1 MRIHTAMLMT
11 FRPRSLR
18 HAVAAAALPLV
29 AIAAV
34 VVLPGDLFGT
44 PGSTGAPLAPGAIS
58 SAVPVALQAVAAS
71 PADTTGGVY
80 TKAQATQGK
89 ALYEV
94 ECLVCHGPR
103 EFMGTVFERRWLTP
117 PVSGIFAHI
126 MNTMPQDAPGSLA
139 PEQVARLVAYIL
151 ELNGQPAG
159 PTPLPVEMQKLAQIR
174 VVTEPAPNT
183 GGR

>member
-1 MRIHTAMLMT
+1 MRIHSAMFMT
-11 FRPRSLR
+11 FRPRRLR
-18 HAVAAAALPLV
+18 HAGAAAGLPMLAIAAAAILPVNLSGNP
-29 AIAAV
+29 ADAA
-34 VVLPGDLFGT
+34 
-44 PGSTGAPLAPGAIS
+44 AA
-58 SAVPVALQAVAAS
+58 AVPVTGSVAAPALAAA

-80 TKAQATQGK
+80 TKAQAAQGK
-89 ALYEV
+89 TLYEV

-174 VVTEPAPNT
+174 IVTDSAPDS